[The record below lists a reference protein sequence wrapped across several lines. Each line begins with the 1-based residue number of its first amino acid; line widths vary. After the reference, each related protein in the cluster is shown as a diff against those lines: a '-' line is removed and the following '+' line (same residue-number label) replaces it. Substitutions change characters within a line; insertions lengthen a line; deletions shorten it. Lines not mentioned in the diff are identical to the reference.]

1 MMHYIYKDSSDNQHV
16 FSWSDAELCAYAY
29 ILRTLSGRLRLNASD
44 AKNMERFALYIE
56 SKIEFMTP
64 YDVESVVKTLFNGGF
79 EV

>member
-1 MMHYIYKDSSDNQHV
+1 MMHYIYKDFSDTQHV

-29 ILRTLSGRLRLNASD
+29 ILRTLSGRLRLSPSD
-44 AKNMERFALYIE
+44 STNMERFALYIE

-64 YDVESVVKTLFNGGF
+64 YDVETVVKTLFNGGF